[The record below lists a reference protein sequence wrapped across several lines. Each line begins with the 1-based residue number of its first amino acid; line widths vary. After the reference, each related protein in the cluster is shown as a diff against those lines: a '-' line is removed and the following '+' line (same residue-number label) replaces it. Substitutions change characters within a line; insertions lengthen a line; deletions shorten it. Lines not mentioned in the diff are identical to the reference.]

1 MRLTIRDARRLDV
14 DRMEIVE
21 DGPLI
26 AEDGVIVAIGEDA
39 SADCEVDAR
48 GAFMLPGFID
58 AHVHFR
64 LASLDFHKLSHW
76 SEVEYGI
83 VMARLA
89 RETLA
94 RGFTTVRDL
103 GSDVEGLR
111 RAIAAG
117 PIGRAPVCT
126 PVTNPHL
133 VCRLLLETK
142 N

>member
-1 MRLTIRDARRLDV
+1 
-14 DRMEIVE
+14 
-21 DGPLI
+21 
-26 AEDGVIVAIGEDA
+26 
-39 SADCEVDAR
+39 
-48 GAFMLPGFID
+48 MLPGFID

-117 PIGRAPVCT
+117 LVAGPHIVRAGRMLRSVEHPSE
-126 PVTNPHL
+126 L
-133 VCRLLLETK
+133 QSLLRFTYAVFCLK
-142 N
+142 K